1 MKKLILVSGKA
12 RSGKDSFVS
21 FLTEDLDS
29 CQVLDITGGLKEVV
43 AGMFKIS
50 MEELEDAKDKTSFC
64 DTWTG
69 ETLEHYK
76 NHQQHTLRHFLQYIG
91 NDIAPMLMG
100 KFYWCMER
108 QQKMFSV
115 DRDINILCGVRQLK
129 ELEFFKSANP
139 DKEVIVV
146 KLERTKGGEPYSP
159 IIDKAHATETEVD
172 LLEADYTFTCENLE
186 EIKNAAN
193 ELKKIL

>member
-12 RSGKDSFVS
+12 RSGKDSFVN

-29 CQVLDITGGLKEVV
+29 CQVLDIAGGLRDVV
-43 AGMFKIS
+43 AGMLKIS
-50 MEELEDAKDKTSFC
+50 RLELEESKDERAVEFCGIMDADGGCNTKEYTI
-64 DTWTG
+64 
-69 ETLEHYK
+69 
-76 NHQQHTLRHFLQYIG
+76 RHFLQYIG
-91 NDIAPMLMG
+91 NDIAPILMG

-108 QQKMFSV
+108 QEKMFSV

-146 KLERTKGGEPYSP
+146 KLERTKDGEPYSP

-172 LLEADYTFTCENLE
+172 LLEVDYTFTCENLE

-193 ELKKIL
+193 VLKKIL

>member
-43 AGMFKIS
+43 AGMFGMS
-50 MEELEDAKDKTSFC
+50 VCDLEIMKDDEGFC
-64 DTWTG
+64 DTWQR
-69 ETLEHYK
+69 K
-76 NHQQHTLRHFLQYIG
+76 NDKLCANQEYTVRHFLQYIG

-108 QQKMFSV
+108 QEKMFSV

-139 DKEVIVV
+139 DKKVIVV
-146 KLERTKGGEPYSP
+146 KLERTLNGKPYSP

-172 LLEADYTFTCENLE
+172 LLEADYNFTCENLE
-186 EIKNAAN
+186 EIKNASN

>member
-12 RSGKDSFVS
+12 RSGKDSFVN

-29 CQVLDITGGLKEVV
+29 CQVLDITGGLKKVV
-43 AGMFKIS
+43 AGMLKIS
-50 MEELEDAKDKTSFC
+50 QLELEESKDELAVEFCGEMDADGDYNTKEYTI
-64 DTWTG
+64 
-69 ETLEHYK
+69 
-76 NHQQHTLRHFLQYIG
+76 RHFLQYIG

-146 KLERTKGGEPYSP
+146 KLERTKGGKPYSP

>member
-12 RSGKDSFVS
+12 RSGKDSFVN

-29 CQVLDITGGLKEVV
+29 CQVLDITGGLKDVV
-43 AGMFKIS
+43 AGMFKITRL
-50 MEELEDAKDKTSFC
+50 ELEESKDERAVEFCGIMDADGDCNTKEYTI
-64 DTWTG
+64 
-69 ETLEHYK
+69 
-76 NHQQHTLRHFLQYIG
+76 RHFLQYIG

-108 QQKMFSV
+108 QEKMFSV

-139 DKEVIVV
+139 DKKVIVV
-146 KLERTKGGEPYSP
+146 KLERTLNGKPYSP

-172 LLEADYTFTCENLE
+172 LLEADYTFSCENLE